1 MNLLNRPP
9 AHILASHPSMRI
21 VNHRHDSRFYL
32 GVIGMWHGDVDI
44 QMLHKVS
51 VAGIGVDFIWTAAA
65 YGGDV
70 TISLVNSPAEWV
82 WSPEDYVGESPTG
95 NLALTK
101 GGGVAEHSAQAEAI
115 FPATPK
121 VPAAIVRNVYFAPD
135 PHVIRSQPHHN
146 IIVEWGLFED
156 GAYVDD
162 VSRFPALV
170 EELFR

>member
-1 MNLLNRPP
+1 MNYLSHPP
-9 AHILASHPSMRI
+9 KHILDSHTKMRI
-21 VNHRHDSRFYL
+21 INPQHASRFYL

-51 VAGIGVDFIWTAAA
+51 IAGLGVDFVWTAAA
-65 YGGDV
+65 YSGNV
-70 TISLVNSPAEWV
+70 TIPLVQNIQDWLWTPEEVVGTDPA
-82 WSPEDYVGESPTG
+82 G

-101 GGGVAEHSAQAEAI
+101 GGGVAEHSAQAEAV

-121 VPAAIVRNVYFAPD
+121 VPAAIVRNVYFAPN
-135 PHVIRSQPHHN
+135 PNVTRSQPHHN
-146 IIVEWGLFED
+146 VIIEWGLFD
-156 GAYVDD
+156 GDDYVDD